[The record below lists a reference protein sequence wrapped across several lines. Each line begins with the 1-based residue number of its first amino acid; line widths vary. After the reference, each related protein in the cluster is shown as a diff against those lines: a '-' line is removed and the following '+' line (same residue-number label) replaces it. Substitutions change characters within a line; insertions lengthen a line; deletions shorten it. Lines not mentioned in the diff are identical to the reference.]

1 MGSER
6 VWLAPEMRADFLKSC
21 GQQSRSVE
29 KEEKTD
35 GSGWKGKLK
44 SGRGIGCVFWEE
56 RLWLRSWAQT
66 SMMPLRASGCQPVQR
81 LCLPHP
87 CHTPVAYVCSVSET
101 SSE

>member
-44 SGRGIGCVFWEE
+44 SGGGHRVCALGGEAMAAELGSDQHDATESFLLPASAATV
-56 RLWLRSWAQT
+56 ST
-66 SMMPLRASGCQPVQR
+66 SP
-81 LCLPHP
+81 LPHP
-87 CHTPVAYVCSVSET
+87 SCLCLLCFRNFI
-101 SSE
+101 